1 MRYIDKEMVEIV
13 TLTYLWYVETY
24 IYKENTKRKERLR
37 DKDMEIYQKIERKK
51 YIYYIDR

>member
-13 TLTYLWYVETY
+13 TLTYLWYVETK

-37 DKDMEIYQKIERKK
+37 EKDMEIYQKIERKK